1 MTRFEFNNV
10 KFQKRRNNMDFGQA
24 FNDFWVNYGE
34 IITSIVSSG
43 SFGALITAI
52 VSSVVK
58 GATRKINTSTTV
70 NMSEAQIS
78 SMAKAFAGYVS
89 KKVFNVDIS
98 KLLTDEVTAQ
108 LSALTTRVESE
119 ISKLDLSN
127 NALAVMALA
136 MSRSKL
142 LSEDEQAILKDAASQ
157 LANEIKP
164 PEKIEL
170 TVTDESD
177 ETEQGASTSSSIP
190 LASF

>member
-1 MTRFEFNNV
+1 
-10 KFQKRRNNMDFGQA
+10 MDFGQA

-34 IITSIVSSG
+34 IIISIVSSS

-108 LSALTTRVESE
+108 LSALTTRIESE
-119 ISKLDLSN
+119 VSKLDLSN

-157 LANEIKP
+157 LTNKIKP

-177 ETEQGASTSSSIP
+177 ETEHGASTSSNIS